1 MSQKNFIKEVFK
13 ILSALSLWQ
22 NRGGLV
28 LDWIP
33 FLPQKVKT
41 VFKDSE
47 HHKFYGRIV
56 AHVIWKNEKPSK

>member
-22 NRGGLV
+22 NRGALV

-33 FLPQKVKT
+33 FLPQKLRRFLK
-41 VFKDSE
+41 
-47 HHKFYGRIV
+47 IV
-56 AHVIWKNEKPSK
+56 NIISFMAKSWHM

>member
-33 FLPQKVKT
+33 FLP
-41 VFKDSE
+41 
-47 HHKFYGRIV
+47 
-56 AHVIWKNEKPSK
+56 